1 MSWLLCA
8 GMAHG
13 PILNALSNPTVS
25 LGLGSVALL
34 GPGRPLIKD
43 GLLSLIRQ
51 AILRLRKFASQ
62 KRENVVVRLHAFSLL
77 SMKADAWMQGNFHYD
92 FLTGLGASHIT
103 LNYSYLHEVQ
113 KIQCCNV
120 MVSVCLE

>member
-1 MSWLLCA
+1 MERGMSWLLCA

-51 AILRLRKFASQ
+51 AILRLCTCATIERKM
-62 KRENVVVRLHAFSLL
+62 VVLRLHAFSLL
-77 SMKADAWMQGNFHYD
+77 SLKADAWMQSNSMMNF
-92 FLTGLGASHIT
+92 
-103 LNYSYLHEVQ
+103 
-113 KIQCCNV
+113 
-120 MVSVCLE
+120 

>member
-13 PILNALSNPTVS
+13 PILTALSNPTVS

-51 AILRLRKFASQ
+51 AILRLRTFASVA
-62 KRENVVVRLHAFSLL
+62 RNNIVSRLHALSLVY
-77 SMKADAWMQGNFHYD
+77 MKAHAWMHGDFHYEM
-92 FLTGLGASHIT
+92 
-103 LNYSYLHEVQ
+103 Y
-113 KIQCCNV
+113 
-120 MVSVCLE
+120 